1 LEVLAMAKLPVS
13 LVVEQLRLCG
23 VSLLSLQ
30 TSKNI
35 HNSLGWL
42 IVSRIKRAF
51 FSTTNLIDFK

>member
-1 LEVLAMAKLPVS
+1 LEVLAMGKLPVS

-23 VSLLSLQ
+23 VSPLSLQ